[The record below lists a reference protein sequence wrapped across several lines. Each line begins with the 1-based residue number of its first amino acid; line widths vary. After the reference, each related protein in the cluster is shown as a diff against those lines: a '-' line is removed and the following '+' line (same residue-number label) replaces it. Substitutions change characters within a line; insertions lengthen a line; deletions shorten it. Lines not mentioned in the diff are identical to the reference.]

1 MAREN
6 EKVSWQTGEDFSGK
20 RRSFMYS
27 QLTEPE
33 RYTLS
38 VLKREGRSLRKIAH
52 ALQRSPSTISRE
64 IRRNATLVQGKPRP
78 LYVPSKAHEHANG
91 RRSRSRRVKQHDPA
105 VYACIE
111 ALLSQQQWS
120 PEQIAN
126 LLPQQVGA
134 RMSHMTIYRH
144 VRHDQRRGGQ
154 LFTQLRQGGKRRR
167 KRTYGPENRGKLANK
182 PMIDTRPA
190 AVELRQELG
199 HWEGD
204 TVMGASGERDCLLTL
219 VERSTGLALVIKL
232 PHRTVRAVNRAVLQA
247 IASSGL
253 PFKTI
258 TWDNGTEFHGYRA
271 LEQAT
276 GVRCYFAYPHR
287 PWERGSNENFNGL
300 LRQYFRKGKSLAR
313 IRQVDCDSATAK
325 LNDRP
330 RKRHGF
336 ETPQQRIQQLSGV
349 LHLGC

>member
-1 MAREN
+1 
-6 EKVSWQTGEDFSGK
+6 
-20 RRSFMYS
+20 MYR
-27 QLTEPE
+27 QLTEAE

-38 VLKREGRSLRKIAH
+38 VLKRDGRSLRSIAR

-64 IRRNATLVQGKPRP
+64 VRRNATLDRHKPRP

-91 RRSRSRRVKQHDPA
+91 RRRRSRRVRHHA
-105 VYACIE
+105 ASTYAHVE
-111 ALLSQQQWS
+111 ALLAEQQWS

-126 LLPQQVGA
+126 QLFEHRGVRL
-134 RMSHMTIYRH
+134 SHMTIYRH
-144 VRHDQRRGGQ
+144 VRRNQRDGGD
-154 LFTQLRQGGKRRR
+154 LYRHLRQGRKRRR
-167 KRTYGPENRGKLANK
+167 KRTYGPEKRGKLAGK

-190 AVELRQELG
+190 AIELRQEVG

-204 TVMGASGERDCLLTL
+204 TVMGAAGDRACLLTL
-219 VERSTGLALVIKL
+219 VERSTGWAEVIKL
-232 PHRTVRAVNRAVLQA
+232 PHRTVHAVNRAAMTLIRA
-247 IASSGL
+247 SGL

-271 LEQAT
+271 LEEGT
-276 GVRCYFAYPHR
+276 GVSCYFAYPHH

-300 LRQYFRKGKSLAR
+300 LRQYFPKGKSLAR
-313 IRQVDCDSATAK
+313 TRQTDCNRIAAK
-325 LNDRP
+325 LNQRP

-336 ETPQQRIQQLSGV
+336 QTPAQRLQQSGV